1 MNSRLIALSL
11 ASIVA
16 FTACD
21 YEWKDEPPT
30 VANPNAYRLEDGS
43 SPQQGTK
50 QEPEKPKSDA
60 RPVLPAGTAYA
71 GSSTIPEKAKRI
83 EILNL
88 VATNDATIS
97 SNTQGND
104 LENVFDGADD
114 SLLRSP
120 EINPVD
126 VTVTFKTPK
135 KIRAIRVRSTYSDFA
150 VAVQIDNGERLI
162 LDPVPDGDWALM
174 VWPQGVT
181 AKRLFVQTLRRSRD
195 NFVHLNEIEVLE

>member
-11 ASIVA
+11 ASLVA

-30 VANPNAYRLEDGS
+30 VANPNAERQEGGS
-43 SPQQGTK
+43 SPQQVTK

-88 VATNDATIS
+88 DVQPIGLVPALVDAVINGNIS
-97 SNTQGND
+97 N
-104 LENVFDGADD
+104 
-114 SLLRSP
+114 
-120 EINPVD
+120 
-126 VTVTFKTPK
+126 
-135 KIRAIRVRSTYSDFA
+135 RA
-150 VAVQIDNGERLI
+150 
-162 LDPVPDGDWALM
+162 
-174 VWPQGVT
+174 
-181 AKRLFVQTLRRSRD
+181 
-195 NFVHLNEIEVLE
+195 H

>member
-1 MNSRLIALSL
+1 MNSRCIALSL
-11 ASIVA
+11 ASLLT

-21 YEWKDEPPT
+21 YEWKDEPPPL
-30 VANPNAYRLEDGS
+30 VIPNAEEQEVALSQD
-43 SPQQGTK
+43 QGKK
-50 QEPEKPKSDA
+50 QEPPKPKSDA
-60 RPVLPAGTAYA
+60 RPVLAPGTAYA
-71 GSSTIPEKAKRI
+71 GSSKIPDKAKRL

-88 VATNDATIS
+88 VATNEATIS
-97 SNTQGND
+97 SNTQENE
-104 LENVFDGADD
+104 LNNVFDGADD

-135 KIRAIRVRSTYSDFA
+135 KFRAIRVRSTYSDFA

-162 LDPVPDGDWALM
+162 LDPIPDGDWALM